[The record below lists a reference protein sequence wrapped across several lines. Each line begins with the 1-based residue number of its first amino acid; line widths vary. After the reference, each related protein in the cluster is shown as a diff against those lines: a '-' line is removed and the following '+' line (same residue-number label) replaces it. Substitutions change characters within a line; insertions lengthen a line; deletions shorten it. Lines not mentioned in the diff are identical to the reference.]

1 MKTRGHIY
9 MANLLLQ
16 ELREQEGCLTLPT
29 VPDDKGKVEYLKYQI
44 PDQIYAA
51 IRNHPGCFRAG
62 AVGPDF
68 FPDMLTG
75 QMSIHPQNSG
85 KWLDM
90 MFGELRKMHP
100 YGDEFEKALAFYMG
114 WMMHYCGDMYGHQYV
129 NLYAYGWFPS
139 IAEMFGHAK
148 ALFISPAVKAVM
160 DFLQRHLTEEELN
173 AFYENPDVAAL
184 ANLLLDDPA
193 ASEELQA
200 TIEGLDD
207 DADAWN
213 EILNVFADVVRGL
226 LLVNSAANILR
237 HLVVEAHLD
246 NIIDENLK
254 KWNEDVSDLYALDI
268 PHDFIRRCFTTP
280 EAYDRMQKLCGRDP
294 SQPAS
299 PIDVLGVFV
308 EHYEEEYKRTLTEN
322 GDTRAVEDLELRAR
336 YLDKWVSFWLKFVQY
351 DLLYGSPVPLDYRQH
366 MYEEMAELVVGY
378 GSTDEGDVRYAE
390 GVADMVDA
398 ALGILEGAEL
408 ILPGIPEGIE
418 EWAEMKFEQYLLKLL
433 EPVLRDLREFAE
445 PKLILIAEF
454 LVKQGFATHDGPVE
468 DMETAI
474 EVIVEACQDIRK
486 LLSCEVLFMVKDL
499 EKTLNEQWVK
509 LGTEGRNCFNL
520 ECPMMENSLQMGKL
534 CLLGAWELN
543 RLFETHIGPGA
554 PFQASDVRWS
564 LSELVLEIIPL
575 ENRFRHHD
583 FTLFHEIVAEDSDGQ
598 LYAAHKQTIWSG
610 GKMNRPISAELRL
623 ADPLDAEK
631 IAMCRVY
638 LVKDAAGQDYRDE
651 YLRCAMRLYDKI
663 TGLLLFTANHD
674 IRHVNGSCYE
684 LLPLDR
690 EVITERITEKMENA
704 KRINSLSKL
713 SVRVE
718 TGSDGTDKSV
728 QFEIVANGGGST
740 LRGPVSL
747 DKNWYNDF
755 ESGDLDTY
763 DISFDRIADVDQVG
777 GFRIKKPSS
786 SGDWRVNHIWVM
798 ADNICIGELKLDD
811 VMIDSGGFFIPLNRK
826 ALKAPELELVDE
838 EITRLLVDIHT
849 ADKFLAGTDDDVYLS
864 ILSNG
869 TVLRELELDESRND
883 FERDRLDSF
892 SLVLT
897 DSRGRGIRST
907 DITAFKLTKKKRKG
921 MLYDDA
927 WVVDEVRISNYH
939 GGRLLAHFKATS
951 KDNWHKF
958 EEHDNAM
965 ILECRQTR

>member
-16 ELREQEGCLTLPT
+16 ELREQKGFLTLPT
-29 VPDDKGKVEYLKYQI
+29 VPDDKGKVEYLKHQI
-44 PDQIYAA
+44 PDQIYTA

-90 MFGELRKMHP
+90 MFEELRRMHP

-114 WMMHYCGDMYGHQYV
+114 WLMHYCGDMYGHQYV

-139 IAEMFGHAK
+139 IGEMFEHTK
-148 ALFISPAVKAVM
+148 ALIISPAMKAIM
-160 DFLQRHLTEEELN
+160 DYLQRHLTEEELN

-184 ANLLLDDPA
+184 TNLLLDDPA

-200 TIEGLDD
+200 TIDGLDD
-207 DADAWN
+207 DGDTWN
-213 EILNVFADVVRGL
+213 EILNVIADVVRVL
-226 LLVNSAANILR
+226 LLVNSATNILR
-237 HLVVEAHLD
+237 HLVIEAHLD
-246 NIIDENLK
+246 NTIDENLK
-254 KWNEDVSDLYALDI
+254 KWNKDISDWYALDI

-280 EAYDRMQKLCGRDP
+280 DAYERMQKLCGNDP
-294 SQPAS
+294 SKPAS
-299 PIDVLGVFV
+299 AIDILGVFV
-308 EHYEEEYKRTLTEN
+308 ERYEEEYQRLMIEN
-322 GDTRAVEDLELRAR
+322 GDLRTLENLELRAR
-336 YLDKWVSFWLKFVQY
+336 YLDKWVSFWLKFVQN

-378 GSTDEGDVRYAE
+378 ASADEGDVRLAE
-390 GVADMVDA
+390 HIADIVDTT
-398 ALGILEGAEL
+398 LGILEGAEL
-408 ILPGIPEGIE
+408 ILPGIPECIE
-418 EWAEMKFEQYLLKLL
+418 EWAEMKFEQFLLKLL
-433 EPVLRDLREFAE
+433 EPVLRDIREFAE
-445 PKLILIAEF
+445 PKLIMMAEF
-454 LVKQGFATHDGPVE
+454 LVKQGFVVHDGPIA

-474 EVIVEACQDIRK
+474 EVILEAFQDVRK
-486 LLSCEVLFMVKDL
+486 LLNCEPLFHVKGL
-499 EKTLNEQWVK
+499 EKSLNEQWAR

-543 RLFETHIGPGA
+543 RLFETNIGPGA
-554 PFQASDVRWS
+554 PFRASDVRWS
-564 LSELVLEIIPL
+564 LSELVLEVVPL
-575 ENRFRHHD
+575 ENRFRNHD
-583 FTLFHEIVAEDSDGQ
+583 FTIFHEVVAEGSDGQ
-598 LYAAHKQTIWSG
+598 LHSVHKQTVWSG
-610 GKMNRPISAELRL
+610 GKMNRTISAELRL
-623 ADPLDAEK
+623 AEPLDADK

-638 LVKDAAGQDYRDE
+638 FLRNAAGQDARDE
-651 YLRCAMRLYDKI
+651 YLRCILRLYDKT
-663 TGLLLFTANHD
+663 TGLLLFTAEHR
-674 IRHVNGSCYE
+674 IRNVNGSCYE

-690 EVITERITEKMENA
+690 EAVTERITEKMENA

-713 SVRVE
+713 SVRVQ

-728 QFEIVANGGGST
+728 QFEIAGNGGGST
-740 LRGPVSL
+740 LRGPISL

-763 DISFDRIADVDQVG
+763 DLSFTRIADMDLVG

-786 SGDWRVNHIWVM
+786 SGDWRVKHIWVM
-798 ADNICIGELKLDD
+798 ADNICIGELKLND
-811 VMIDSGGFFIPLNRK
+811 VKIESSGFFIPLNRE

-849 ADKFLAGTDDDVYLS
+849 ADKFLAGTDDNVYLS

-883 FERDRLDSF
+883 FERDRLDAF
-892 SLVLT
+892 SLDLT
-897 DSRGRGIRST
+897 DSGGIRST
-907 DITAFKLTKKKRKG
+907 DITSFKLTKKKREG

-965 ILECRQTR
+965 ILDCRQTW

>member
-16 ELREQEGCLTLPT
+16 ELREQKGSVTLPT
-29 VPDDKGKVEYLKYQI
+29 VPNDKGKVEYLKYQI
-44 PDQIYAA
+44 PDQIYNA
-51 IRNHPGCFRAG
+51 IINHPGCFRAG

-90 MFGELRKMHP
+90 MFGELRRMHP

-139 IAEMFGHAK
+139 IGEMFEHTK
-148 ALFISPAVKAVM
+148 ALIISPAMKAIM
-160 DFLQRHLTEEELN
+160 DYLQRHLTEEELN

-200 TIEGLDD
+200 TIVGLDD
-207 DADAWN
+207 DGDTWN
-213 EILNVFADVVRGL
+213 EILNVIADVVRVL
-226 LLVNSAANILR
+226 LLVNSATNILR
-237 HLVVEAHLD
+237 HLVIEAHLD
-246 NIIDENLK
+246 NTIDENLK
-254 KWNEDVSDLYALDI
+254 KWNQDISDWYALDI

-280 EAYDRMQKLCGRDP
+280 DAYDRMQKLCGNDP
-294 SQPAS
+294 SKPAS
-299 PIDVLGVFV
+299 AIDILGVFV
-308 EHYEEEYKRTLTEN
+308 EHYEEEYQRLMVEN
-322 GDTRAVEDLELRAR
+322 GDLRALENLELRAR
-336 YLDKWVSFWLKFVQY
+336 YLDKWVSFWLKFVQN

-366 MYEEMAELVVGY
+366 MYEEMIELVVGY
-378 GSTDEGDVRYAE
+378 ASADEGDVRLAE
-390 GVADMVDA
+390 HIADIVDTT
-398 ALGILEGAEL
+398 LGILEGAEL
-408 ILPGIPEGIE
+408 ILPGIPECIE
-418 EWAEMKFEQYLLKLL
+418 EWAEMKFEQFLLKLL
-433 EPVLRDLREFAE
+433 EPVLREIREFAE
-445 PKLILIAEF
+445 PKLIMMAEF
-454 LVKQGFATHDGPVE
+454 LVKQGFVAHDGPIE
-468 DMETAI
+468 NMETAI
-474 EVIVEACQDIRK
+474 EVILEAFQDVRK
-486 LLSCEVLFMVKDL
+486 LLNCEPLFNVKGL
-499 EKTLNEQWVK
+499 EKSLNEQWAR

-543 RLFETHIGPGA
+543 RLFESHIGPGA
-554 PFQASDVRWS
+554 PFRASDVRWS
-564 LSELVLEIIPL
+564 LSELVLEIVPL
-575 ENRFRHHD
+575 ENRFRNHD
-583 FTLFHEIVAEDSDGQ
+583 FTIFHEVVAEDSDGQ
-598 LYAAHKQTIWSG
+598 LHAVHKQTVWSG
-610 GKMNRPISAELRL
+610 GKIKGPISAELRL
-623 ADPLDAEK
+623 ADPLDADK

-638 LVKDAAGQDYRDE
+638 FLRNTAGQDNRDE
-651 YLRCAMRLYDKI
+651 YLRCRLRLYDKT
-663 TGLLLFTANHD
+663 TGLLLFTAEHH
-674 IRHVNGSCYE
+674 IRNVNGSCYE

-690 EVITERITEKMENA
+690 EEITERITEKMENA

-728 QFEIVANGGGST
+728 QFEIAGNGVGST
-740 LRGPVSL
+740 LRGPISL

-763 DISFDRIADVDQVG
+763 DISFDRIADMDLVG
-777 GFRIKKPSS
+777 GFRITKPSS
-786 SGDWRVNHIWVM
+786 SGDWRVKHIWVM

-811 VMIDSGGFFIPLNRK
+811 VMIDSNGFFIPLNRE

-849 ADKFLAGTDDDVYLS
+849 ADKFLAGTDDNVYLS

-869 TVLRELELDESRND
+869 TVLRELELNESRND
-883 FERDRLDSF
+883 FERDRLDAF
-892 SLVLT
+892 CLDLG
-897 DSRGRGIRST
+897 DSGGVRST
-907 DITAFKLTKKKRKG
+907 EITAFKLTKKKREG

-939 GGRLLAHFKATS
+939 GGRLLAHFKASS

-965 ILECRQTR
+965 LLECRQTR